1 VGGLKKGSE
10 MTDSIKVEIS
20 QDSVQQI
27 IAAKVQAAVAQAL
40 TGNSADLIE
49 KLVAASLC
57 SKSKD
62 EQYRYGDESKKPTVL
77 EHIVRTMIAEEARKG
92 ILAWA
97 ESHREQIAEKIRLR
111 MASKKWTSEA
121 AVAIADQLVRA
132 TEYRF
137 KLEVQPVYRE

>member
-1 VGGLKKGSE
+1 MSS
-10 MTDSIKVEIS
+10 DSIKVEIS

-57 SKSKD
+57 AKSNK
-62 EQYRYGDESKKPTVL
+62 EEYRYNREKAPTVL
-77 EHIVRTMIAEEARKG
+77 EDIVRTMIAEEARKG

-97 ESHREQIAEKIRLR
+97 QSHREEIAEKIRIR
-111 MASKKWTSEA
+111 MASKKWTQEA
-121 AVAIADQLVRA
+121 SVAIADQLVRA

-137 KLEVQPVYRE
+137 KLEVQPVYKE